1 MMTYLLKHDNNLSAC
16 QTFDSEDDARE
27 WADDNIARNDRMNW
41 TLIDS
46 EGGDWVV

>member
-1 MMTYLLKHDNNLSAC
+1 MTWLLKHDDNLSAC
-16 QTFDSEDDARE
+16 QTFNCEDEARE
-27 WADDNIARNDRMNW
+27 WADDNIARNDRINW